1 MSFTDSLEQKFLFTL
16 TRFLA
21 LLIIAGLVIAM
32 IVGGIMFWETLL
44 PQKNT
49 KVTPTEVMEAIKPPI
64 NYNAYRQSQP
74 NQQQAV
80 LDVNILP
87 GIKLPFILQKH
98 FNNPDAIKL
107 LKGWIEDLP
116 LGQRNEF
123 INELAA
129 AVEDAEKT
137 NANVPDAII
146 KYAELKLSKIK
157 ESQLAEAAAKT
168 ARLTY
173 LGYGF
178 ACVGLIA
185 LFSLILVL
193 LAIERN
199 TRRGTV

>member
-1 MSFTDSLEQKFLFTL
+1 MSFTDSLEQKFLFIL

-21 LLIIAGLVIAM
+21 LLIIAGLVISM
-32 IVGGIMFWETLL
+32 VVGGIMFGDTLL

-49 KVTPTEVMEAIKPPI
+49 KVTTAEVMEAIKPPVT
-64 NYNAYRQSQP
+64 YNQSQSD
-74 NQQQAV
+74 QRQEMI
-80 LDVNILP
+80 DVNVLP

-98 FNNPDAIKL
+98 FNNPNAIKYLKRL
-107 LKGWIEDLP
+107 LEDLS
-116 LGQRNEF
+116 LGQRTEF

-129 AVEDAEKT
+129 VVEEAERT
-137 NANVPDAII
+137 NANVPDAIN

-157 ESQLAEAAAKT
+157 ESQLAEAAAK
-168 ARLTY
+168 ALRLTY

-185 LFSLILVL
+185 MFSLILVL

>member
-21 LLIIAGLVIAM
+21 LLIIAGLVIA
-32 IVGGIMFWETLL
+32 IAVGGIMLGDTLL

-49 KVTPTEVMEAIKPPI
+49 KVTPTEVMEAIKPPVT
-64 NYNAYRQSQP
+64 YNQSQSD
-74 NQQQAV
+74 QRQEMI
-80 LDVNILP
+80 DVNILP

-98 FNNPDAIKL
+98 FNNPDAIKV
-107 LKGWIEDLP
+107 LKGWIENLP

-129 AVEDAEKT
+129 VVEEAERT
-137 NANVPDAII
+137 NTNVPDAIN
-146 KYAELKLSKIK
+146 KYAELKLSKIR
-157 ESQLAEAAAKT
+157 ESQLAEAAAKSI
-168 ARLTY
+168 RLTY

-185 LFSLILVL
+185 MFSLILVL

-199 TRRGTV
+199 TRRGTA

>member
-21 LLIIAGLVIAM
+21 LLIIAGLVISM
-32 IVGGIMFWETLL
+32 VVGGIMLGDTLL

-49 KVTPTEVMEAIKPPI
+49 KVTPIEVMEAIKPPVT
-64 NYNAYRQSQP
+64 YNQSQSD
-74 NQQQAV
+74 QRQESI
-80 LDVNILP
+80 DVNVLP

-98 FNNPDAIKL
+98 FNNPNAIKY
-107 LKGWIEDLP
+107 LKRLIEDLP
-116 LGQRNEF
+116 SGQRTEF

-129 AVEDAEKT
+129 VVEEAERT
-137 NANVPDAII
+137 NANVPDAIN

-157 ESQLAEAAAKT
+157 ESQLAEATAK
-168 ARLTY
+168 AQRLTY

-185 LFSLILVL
+185 MFSLILVL

>member
-21 LLIIAGLVIAM
+21 LLIIAGLVISM
-32 IVGGIMFWETLL
+32 VVGGIMLGDTLL

-49 KVTPTEVMEAIKPPI
+49 KVTPIEVMEAIKPSVT
-64 NYNAYRQSQP
+64 YNQSQSD
-74 NQQQAV
+74 QRQESI
-80 LDVNILP
+80 DVNVLP

-98 FNNPDAIKL
+98 FNNPNAIKY
-107 LKGWIEDLP
+107 LKRLIEDLP
-116 LGQRNEF
+116 SGQRTEF

-129 AVEDAEKT
+129 VVEEAERT
-137 NANVPDAII
+137 NANVPDAIN

-157 ESQLAEAAAKT
+157 ESQLAEAGAK
-168 ARLTY
+168 AQRLTY

-185 LFSLILVL
+185 MFSLILVL